1 MKDTGPDVSEG
12 EKTMNVREKDQFRI
26 NVLLAVYRKIGV
38 GPRSHGELLTIAH
51 EQASALGGTIEDAEE
66 ALHFWEQRGCFK
78 DQTFGWG
85 GSLSAKGADIAE
97 DFLRQ
102 VEAGEEIK
110 PQKRIGF

>member
-1 MKDTGPDVSEG
+1 
-12 EKTMNVREKDQFRI
+12 MNIREKDQLRI
-26 NVLLAVYRKIGV
+26 KVLLAIYDKLGV
-38 GPRSHGELLTIAH
+38 GPSSHGELLPIAQ
-51 EQASALGGTIEDAEE
+51 EQAYLVSGTTEDAEE

-97 DFLRQ
+97 DLLRQ
-102 VEAGEEIK
+102 VAAGTEIE